1 MSIEYD
7 KLSLSA
13 KDIDKAITSLR
24 EELEA
29 INFYNMRAEQA
40 EDSELKA
47 LLIHNRNEEIEH
59 AAMLSEWLRRN
70 MPDFNTEF
78 RDYLFT
84 EGSLTDRESAV
95 NAGQEPNKNENQ
107 ESCNCNCLG
116 IGDLKK

>member
-70 MPDFNTEF
+70 MPNFNIEF
-78 RDYLFT
+78 NDYLFT
-84 EGSLTDRESAV
+84 EESLTDKESA
-95 NAGQEPNKNENQ
+95 KNQGQ
-107 ESCNCNCLG
+107 ESCNNKGLG

>member
-1 MSIEYD
+1 MSIDYE

-70 MPDFNTEF
+70 MPNFNTEF
-78 RDYLFT
+78 INYLFT
-84 EGSLTDRESAV
+84 EESLTARESV
-95 NAGQEPNKNENQ
+95 KNEVQ
-107 ESCNCNCLG
+107 EQCSSKCLG